1 MDGVLGSTL
10 TCKYLSSE
18 AFLRKG
24 EDSRPPLKFEKSYCI
39 SSFTNMPLISTVS
52 IPTDLESVT
61 CAAKVFSNLV
71 G

>member
-1 MDGVLGSTL
+1 MLDKPLLDLLAEQFGQS
-10 TCKYLSSE
+10 
-18 AFLRKG
+18 RQ
-24 EDSRPPLKFEKSYCI
+24 DSRPPLKFEKSYCI

-52 IPTDLESVT
+52 IPTYLENVT